1 MYSKYRTRRRFYK
14 TLGFYFLFLIVLTY
28 IIFLTSYI
36 IPYYDTSFNNEI
48 VVLITASNRQY
59 ITQTLESLN
68 FKENPNIFV
77 YASGDMD
84 PGIIRSIKS
93 FPRVYYHEE
102 RSYEQCEN
110 NFNLKFPDQYQNTDK
125 IQQAKTDSQSRI
137 FWRKK
142 QITDFYNA
150 ATLALEKYNSE
161 WFIVLEDDVFYTS
174 QNVKLDEFILHRT
187 PFPLMIL
194 YGSYENTVAIV
205 YHKSILKAFK
215 EYLILRC
222 DVYPIDW
229 LFYDF
234 QKSIGIKPTIHP
246 IFKHNGHKT
255 SKPP

>member
-1 MYSKYRTRRRFYK
+1 MKTKYRTRRRNP
-14 TLGFYFLFLIVLTY
+14 LGCYFLFLIVFTY

-36 IPYYDTSFNNEI
+36 VPYSDTLFNNEI

-59 ITQTLESLN
+59 ISQTIESLN
-68 FKENPNIFV
+68 FKERPNIFV
-77 YASGDMD
+77 YASGDME

-102 RSYEQCEN
+102 RSYKQCEN
-110 NFNLKFPDQYQNTDK
+110 NFDLKFVDQYQNTGG
-125 IQQAKTDSQSRI
+125 IQQAKSDSHSRI

-150 ATLALEKYNSE
+150 VTLALEKYDSE

-174 QNVKLDEFILHRT
+174 KNVKLDEFILHRT

-194 YGSYENTVAIV
+194 YGSYKNTAAVV

-234 QKSIGIKPTIHP
+234 QKSIGLKPTIHS